1 MNDSSDL
8 PSYEEIAAM
17 SEVDL
22 FKLIAEKLDN
32 EASYIRT
39 VQEIHQRHYG
49 SSDWMPAAACRH
61 HVLCAISG
69 LLGKW
74 AAAVEKGPNPFFT
87 RSRDILR
94 DGILDEM
101 RLLDPTIGAEK

>member
-8 PSYEEIAAM
+8 PPYAEIAAM

-22 FKLIAEKLDN
+22 FKLIAATLDN
-32 EASYIRT
+32 ETSYIRQI
-39 VQEIHQRHYG
+39 QEIHQGRYG
-49 SSDWMPAAACRH
+49 NSDWMPSAACRH
-61 HVLCAISG
+61 HVLCAISN
-69 LLGKW
+69 LIKKW
-74 AAAVEKGPNPFFT
+74 TSAIEKGPNPFFT

-101 RLLDPTIGAEK
+101 RLLDPTLGEQE